1 MSIFN
6 IFKRKRPISVTVKV
20 LGKEYNV
27 KPSEMTDHPNSGSRQ
42 AFRAEMDERRRQADF
57 HNRVQTVF
65 WAMAVYGDFKSS
77 SQFSYPSDKDCED
90 LFQSVDKLKEIA
102 GDADYSKFVEAA
114 KKEYEKVRC
123 CKPNAEQLQFVLN
136 PDEFDVHRMICRR
149 WSEYAHAYKNYWE
162 EQITGL
168 KRKFAVEKRRKYL
181 VDTIHGRLIPKLHS
195 LGLNDEAVELEQY
208 AKYNEDCLQN
218 QS

>member
-20 LGKEYNV
+20 FGKECNV
-27 KPSEMTDHPNSGSRQ
+27 QSNEMTDHLDSGSRQ
-42 AFRAEMDERRRQADF
+42 AFRAEMDERERQVDF
-57 HNRVQTVF
+57 RDRVHTVF
-65 WAMAVYGDFKSS
+65 GAMAVYGDFESS
-77 SQFSYPSDKDCED
+77 SPVSYPADKDCED
-90 LFQSVDKLKEIA
+90 LLEAADKIKEMA
-102 GDADYSKFVEAA
+102 SDADYSKVVEAA

-123 CKPNAEQLQFVLN
+123 CKPNAEQLRFVSN

-162 EQITGL
+162 EQIASL
-168 KRKFAVEKRRKYL
+168 KRKSAVEKRRNYL
-181 VDTIHGRLIPKLHS
+181 VDTIHGRLIPKLRS

-218 QS
+218 QA